1 MANPWAGEVSVTLNG
16 EAHVAK
22 LTLGALAE
30 LEAELGTGTLVEL
43 VERFEAGRFSTRDV
57 LMLIVAGLRGGGWT
71 GRAVDL
77 IVGRDRRRAGGCRA
91 GRRHSFWRGRSR
103 CPRRMSG
110 FDWPGLMRAGIGALG
125 LRPDQFWRLTPAELV
140 HDAGRSGRGRTIG
153 PGAVDGT
160 GAGLAGRDQGGR
172 KWQ

>member
-16 EAHVAK
+16 EVHVAR

-71 GRAVDL
+71 GRAADLVDVQIGGGPVAAAQVAAQL
-77 IVGRDRRRAGGCRA
+77 LARAFTVPEAR
-91 GRRHSFWRGRSR
+91 
-103 CPRRMSG
+103 
-110 FDWPGLMRAGIGALG
+110 
-125 LRPDQFWRLTPAELV
+125 
-140 HDAGRSGRGRTIG
+140 
-153 PGAVDGT
+153 
-160 GAGLAGRDQGGR
+160 
-172 KWQ
+172 